1 VSQPLGSYP
10 LPPVEGVTRRGV
22 GKTPL
27 QGEATLAPD
36 VDTLTGRKITV
47 PDRIDRRSFLA
58 RGAVGA
64 AGVAAAGMGG
74 GGLLAACSSGSGPG
88 ATKGTGSRNGI
99 TSATPKKGGTL
110 RFGVEAEEQSFDPA
124 VGRFDETGVLYARTV
139 FDPLTIIAS
148 DGSVQPYLAKS
159 VTPNEDYSIWT
170 IGVRPGVLFHDGT
183 TCDANAIAGSIEH
196 FLTGELGIT
205 LNPVLAKTH
214 AITASADTVT
224 ITLNQPW
231 VPFPTYLTG
240 GIGGQG
246 GYIIAPSMIADTAN
260 GGMKPV
266 GTGPFVFNDWIVN
279 EHFSANRNAHYWRTG
294 TPYLDQI
301 VYMPIVDADSRASA
315 LEAGTIDLMH
325 TDVPE
330 VILRFR
336 DNSSYNYID
345 DSHTVIGEPDM
356 NFIMCNLAKPPM
368 DNIKVRQAMAMA
380 ISSQQYSTIVDK
392 GVNAPTNQ
400 PFVAGSPYYTPDPG
414 YPAYN
419 PTAAKA
425 LVKEIQNETGQPV
438 AFTLSSTTSAS
449 SVQAAE
455 FLQAKLNDV
464 GMQVTLAQIQQ
475 ADEINDALAGKF
487 QAVGWRQFAAV
498 DPDLNYLWWSPTE
511 IFGSVN
517 PNFAQNKDPQ
527 MEVLL
532 QQGRRSTDP
541 AVRAKAYQQIAQRLN
556 KDLPYIWNDR
566 ATWAIVSASNVQN
579 FNNPVTPA
587 GGKAFGMIVG
597 TIWTSQIWLDT

>member
-1 VSQPLGSYP
+1 MGAGS
-10 LPPVEGVTRRGV
+10 
-22 GKTPL
+22 
-27 QGEATLAPD
+27 
-36 VDTLTGRKITV
+36 
-47 PDRIDRRSFLA
+47 
-58 RGAVGA
+58 
-64 AGVAAAGMGG
+64 
-74 GGLLAACSSGSGPG
+74 LLDACSSSSGPSASKSAG
-88 ATKGTGSRNGI
+88 PRNGI
-99 TSATPKKGGTL
+99 TSATPKMGGNL
-110 RFGVEAEEQSFDPA
+110 NFGVEAEEQSFDPA

-139 FDPLTIIAS
+139 FDPLTIIAA

-159 VTPNEDYSIWT
+159 VTPNPDYSVWT
-170 IGVRPGVLFHDGT
+170 IGVRPGILFHDGT
-183 TCDANAIAGSIEH
+183 TCDAAAIAGSIEH

-205 LNPVLAKTH
+205 LNPVLAKTN
-214 AITASADTVT
+214 AITANADTVT

-246 GYIIAPSMIADTAN
+246 GYIIAPSMIANKAN
-260 GGMKPV
+260 GGMRPV
-266 GTGPFVFNDWIVN
+266 GTGPFVFDSWVIN
-279 EHFSANRNAHYWRTG
+279 EHFTAKRNPHYWRTG

-301 VYMPIVDADSRASA
+301 TYTPIVDGDSRASA
-315 LEAGTIDLMH
+315 LQAGNIDLMH
-325 TDVPE
+325 TDVP
-330 VILRFR
+330 VVLLQFR
-336 DNSSYNYID
+336 DNPSYNYID
-345 DSHTVIGEPDM
+345 DSQHVVGEPDM
-356 NFIMCNLAKPPM
+356 NFIMLNLSAPPM

-380 ISSQQYSTIVDK
+380 ISSQEYSKIVDK

-400 PFVAGSPYYTPDPG
+400 PFVAGSPYYVPDSG

-419 PTAAKA
+419 PTAARA
-425 LVKEIQNETGQPV
+425 LVKEVESETGHPV

-455 FLQAKLNDV
+455 YAQNRLQAV
-464 GMQVTLAQIQQ
+464 GMQVTLTQIQQ
-475 ADEINDALAGKF
+475 ADEINEALAGKY

-511 IFGSVN
+511 IFGVLN

-566 ATWAIVSASNVQN
+566 ATWAIVSAPKVQN
-579 FNNPVTPA
+579 FNNPTTPA

-597 TIWTSQIWLDT
+597 TIWASQIWLNT